1 MQRPLTM
8 YSDDPTEYSPPKQ
21 PRVVVLPNKEQDIY
35 TTTALRKAVAT
46 VTALGAASGLAT
58 TIQGNEQMSPE
69 KLSQRRLIEAT
80 GGFDIIIVIY
90 TTCRWG
96 IVYMYPGSSVRNNI
110 IVLSTKPHLCPKT
123 PEHAKVYSLN
133 FPHLISQ

>member
-1 MQRPLTM
+1 M

-58 TIQGNEQMSPE
+58 TIQGDTVSEHQSPE
-69 KLSQRRLIEAT
+69 KISQRRLLEAT
-80 GGFDIIIVIY
+80 G
-90 TTCRWG
+90 W
-96 IVYMYPGSSVRNNI
+96 
-110 IVLSTKPHLCPKT
+110 
-123 PEHAKVYSLN
+123 
-133 FPHLISQ
+133 